1 MISLEEEKGPLC
13 LACADLDHLVF
24 LASGNAA
31 LTRRAVKHSRMHA
44 NVLRWSRTR
53 KRYERQGVLVETQ
66 ALDRAEAEC
75 LSDQEAR
82 EARRFREVEKRA
94 TLDRDYVVQFTQR
107 LQELYPSCPLEV
119 PGRMA
124 QHAYL
129 KYSGRVGRS
138 AAAKQFDLEAIRLA
152 VRAYIR
158 HNHSRYDELIAQG
171 WDRRDARA
179 AVPGEID
186 RVLSEWE
193 RLSTA
198 TGISS

>member
-1 MISLEEEKGPLC
+1 
-13 LACADLDHLVF
+13 
-24 LASGNAA
+24 
-31 LTRRAVKHSRMHA
+31 MHA

-119 PGRMA
+119 PGRTA